1 MESTVESTVAIVTFR
16 DIFQDEAGKKSK
28 FADEF
33 RTLAA
38 QVLLDK
44 QDMAKLG
51 LKDGQKVMVK
61 NDVGSVVV
69 AARASGDDPHPGL
82 VWMTASPWSNQL
94 LAEDYCAGEKPWA
107 GITATLSPTE
117 ESVTQISEILQ
128 RMRA

>member
-1 MESTVESTVAIVTFR
+1 MESTVAIVTFR

-33 RTLAA
+33 RALAA

-51 LKDGQKVMVK
+51 LKDGQKVLVK

-69 AARASGDDPHPGL
+69 AARTSGDDPHPGL
-82 VWMTASPWSNQL
+82 VWMTVSPWSNQL
-94 LAEDYCAGEKPWA
+94 LAEDYCAGEKPWT
-107 GITATLSPTE
+107 GIAVTLSPTE

-128 RMRA
+128 RMRT

>member
-1 MESTVESTVAIVTFR
+1 MESTVAIVTFR

-33 RTLAA
+33 RNLAA

-51 LKDGQKVMVK
+51 LKDGQKILVK

-69 AARASGDDPHPGL
+69 AVKTSDDDPHPGL
-82 VWMTASPWSNQL
+82 AWMTVSPWSNQL
-94 LAEDYCAGEKPWA
+94 LAQDFCSQEKPWA